1 MLAAAEDEDRL
12 MLATAVL
19 TGARKGEVL
28 GLTWADVN
36 VQGRTI
42 RIARQLDRWG
52 KPLRPQDQPLPA
64 HHRHQPHPC
73 RSPR

>member
-1 MLAAAEDEDRL
+1 
-12 MLATAVL
+12 MLATAVQ

-42 RIARQLDRWG
+42 RIDRQLDRWG
-52 KPLRPQDQPLPA
+52 NRSDLKTKRSRGPSPSAPPLPLA
-64 HHRHQPHPC
+64 SLSTGCPAA
-73 RSPR
+73 